1 MSRKTIEAEPDN
13 STYLDTY
20 GWILY
25 LQGKAAD
32 AKPVFKHAML
42 YGGKDSPVIMDHYA
56 EVLYELKEYDLASVY
71 WNMAKQKNDG
81 RIPDLEERIE
91 ARMKAIG
98 K

>member
-1 MSRKTIEAEPDN
+1 
-13 STYLDTY
+13 
-20 GWILY
+20 
-25 LQGKAAD
+25 
-32 AKPVFKHAML
+32 
-42 YGGKDSPVIMDHYA
+42 MDQYA